1 MTRINKKV
9 LLTLV
14 FLSALIPVVA
24 ADVIYYYHG
33 SVTVY
38 TTTMPIE
45 LKVGPNGYKTG
56 YITTTVCNAGKGCSF
71 GYAFSSTIYIT
82 NSTYDYFYHFL
93 TIKACKPGNLFVTN
107 VSTTTRTYIKCAWLI
122 IQCASTGKTIGEF
135 KIISN
140 GAPYKCTTT
149 ISLTNGDSYCVSLLV
164 EPTNPLPS
172 SGTDLGTIT
181 VYLGYNVVKSCAIP
195 LPPT

>member
-1 MTRINKKV
+1 MARMTRINKKV
-9 LLTLV
+9 LLTLI

-33 SVTVY
+33 SITVC
-38 TTTMPIE
+38 TTAMPIK
-45 LKVGPNGYKTG
+45 LNVGPNGDETG
-56 YITTTVCNAGKGCSF
+56 YITTTVGKAGCC
-71 GYAFSSTIYIT
+71 FSSTINIT
-82 NSTYDYFYHFL
+82 NSTYSYFYHFL
-93 TIKACKPGNLFVTN
+93 TIKACKPGYLFVTN
-107 VSTTTRTYIKCAWLI
+107 ISTTTGTYIKCAWLI

-140 GAPYKCTTT
+140 GAPYKCTTA
-149 ISLTNGDSYCVSLLV
+149 ISLTSGDSYCASLLV
-164 EPTNPLPS
+164 EPNNPLPS

-181 VYLGYNVVKSCAIP
+181 VYLGYNVISPSAIC

>member
-33 SVTVY
+33 SVTVS
-38 TTTMPIE
+38 TTAMPIQ
-45 LKVGPNGYKTG
+45 LKCGPNGNVAN
-56 YITTTVCNAGKGCSF
+56 YITTTVGGTPR
-71 GYAFSSTIYIT
+71 GYCFTATIYIT

-93 TIKACKPGNLFVTN
+93 TIKACKTGYLFVTN
-107 VSTTTRTYIKCAWLI
+107 VSTTTGTYIKCAWLI
-122 IQCASTGKTIGEF
+122 IQCPSTGRTIGEF
-135 KIISN
+135 KIICN
-140 GAPYKCTTT
+140 EKPHQCTTT
-149 ISLTNGDSYCVSLLV
+149 ISLTSGDSYCVSLLV

-172 SGTDLGTIT
+172 SGTALGTIT
-181 VYLGYNVVKSCAIP
+181 VYLGYDVAAGDSAIC

>member
-9 LLTLV
+9 LLTLE

-38 TTTMPIE
+38 TTTMPIQ
-45 LKVGPNGYKTG
+45 LKCGHNGNVAN
-56 YITTTVCNAGKGCSF
+56 YIKTTVGNAPR
-71 GYAFSSTIYIT
+71 GYCFTATIYIT
-82 NSTYDYFYHFL
+82 NSTYDYFYQFL
-93 TIKACKPGNLFVTN
+93 TIKACKAGYLFVTS
-107 VSTTTRTYIKCAWLI
+107 VSTTTGTNIKCAWLI
-122 IQCASTGKTIGEF
+122 IQCASTGRTIGEF

-140 GAPYKCTTT
+140 GAANQCTTT
-149 ISLTNGDSYCVSLLV
+149 ISLTSGDSYCVSLLV
-164 EPTNPLPS
+164 EPNNPLSS

-181 VYLGYNVVKSCAIP
+181 VYLGYNVVSNSAIP

>member
-1 MTRINKKV
+1 MLYCNFY
-9 LLTLV
+9 LLTFIIKV
-14 FLSALIPVVA
+14 SA
-24 ADVIYYYHG
+24 HG
-33 SVTVY
+33 YCFT
-38 TTTMPIE
+38 
-45 LKVGPNGYKTG
+45 
-56 YITTTVCNAGKGCSF
+56 A
-71 GYAFSSTIYIT
+71 TIYIT
-82 NSTYDYFYHFL
+82 NSTYDYFYQFL

-107 VSTTTRTYIKCAWLI
+107 VSTTTGTYIKCAWLI

-140 GAPYKCTTT
+140 GKANQCTTT

-172 SGTDLGTIT
+172 SGTALGTIT
-181 VYLGYNVVKSCAIP
+181 VYLGYNVVSSSAIC